1 MNEIVNALAPCNQ
14 FKSEKAKP
22 QQIEVKVPNSLEAAH
37 LADAESLPLKDAN
50 ELKTQKI

>member
-22 QQIEVKVPNSLEAAH
+22 QQIEVKVA
-37 LADAESLPLKDAN
+37 
-50 ELKTQKI
+50 